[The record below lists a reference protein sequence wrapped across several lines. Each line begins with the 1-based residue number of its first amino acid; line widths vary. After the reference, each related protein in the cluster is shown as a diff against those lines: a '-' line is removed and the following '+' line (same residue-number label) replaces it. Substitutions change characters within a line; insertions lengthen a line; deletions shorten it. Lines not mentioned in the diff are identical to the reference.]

1 MPINSAE
8 FGFIPEASYN
18 GTFPTQGY
26 ASSPHPQMYS
36 STINVNLLCDKDIK
50 FNIFSHASLEDTTGR
65 LVFQKA
71 ILANSQYFKRFAV
84 VGMYFSFD
92 ITNESSP
99 LTAGNLTL
107 STSLSE
113 QNQFASQT
121 LLNSSIQIDADTSL
135 VRVGNDFMTDMIR
148 GIHTDFT
155 KVNIQAILNQSAPTT
170 TRTLGCQAYQFNESA
185 SADLYIYAPNGND
198 VPGGTGALT
207 VRVIYV
213 DANDKIQ
220 TLDYTLV
227 SPAGSVY
234 PLGVSGK
241 MVHRAFVLTTGTSN
255 SNTGQITITNATQTV
270 IYASIEPT
278 ENTSHVGLYLVPT
291 ASQLMI
297 TTVNIVATGMNGVLR
312 INERDYTNSQLYSI
326 GDFRID
332 SKSHNYT
339 YNINGKIEA
348 GNAVQIDFIPD
359 AGTPTVQTL
368 INVMVNG
375 ILSPLI
381 NTFP

>member
-1 MPINSAE
+1 MPIQSSN

-18 GTFPTQGY
+18 GLFPTEGY
-26 ASSPHPQMYS
+26 ESNIVGQMYA
-36 STINVNLLCDKDIK
+36 STINVNMRC
-50 FNIFSHASLEDTTGR
+50 SVASTLKIYSLANDDASTPR
-65 LVFQKA
+65 LVFQKNIEA
-71 ILANSQYFKRFAV
+71 DTNYFKRFAV
-84 VGMYFSFD
+84 LGMYFK
-92 ITNESSP
+92 IEILNISSP
-99 LTAGNLTL
+99 SVAGTL
-107 STSLSE
+107 VLSSSLSVE
-113 QNQFASQT
+113 SQFASQT
-121 LLNSSIQIDADTSL
+121 LLNSKIAIDADTAL
-135 VRVGNDFMTDMIR
+135 MRVGNDFMTDMIR
-148 GIHTDFT
+148 GIHEDFT
-155 KVNIQAILNQSAPTT
+155 KVNIQAILNQSAPST
-170 TRTLGCQAYQFNESA
+170 TRTLGCQDYQFNESA
-185 SADLYIYAPNGND
+185 SADLYIFAPNIND

-207 VRVIYV
+207 VRIIYV

-227 SPAGSVY
+227 APAGNVY

-241 MVHRAFVLTTGTSN
+241 MVHRAFVLTTGSSN
-255 SNTGQITITNATQTV
+255 SNTGQITITNATQSV
-270 IYASIEPT
+270 IYASIEAT

-359 AGTPTVQTL
+359 AGTPTIQTL

-375 ILSPLI
+375 VLSPLI
-381 NTFP
+381 DTFP